1 MNVRTL
7 ASGATGALALAS
19 LTYGAFALER
29 TLAFGRRSRARTEPS
44 PRISIIK
51 PLHGTSDSLEANLRS
66 FCDQNYPNFEVIL
79 GARSAD
85 DAAMTV
91 AWQVA
96 ADFPAHVRVYHADDA
111 TPTHTNPKAN
121 TLAALLPHATGDILA
136 ISDADMRTDRAYL
149 GAIATAFVDPE
160 VGAVTCLYRGEP
172 ADAGLASALGAL
184 ANHEHF
190 APSVLIARTLGPMTF
205 TFGATMAVRAGLFAA
220 AGGLDAI
227 GSRLADDAALGEIV
241 TGQGAR
247 VALASCVV
255 GNRVQE
261 PTLAALW
268 AHELR
273 WARTHRALRPGGY
286 IGLAVTYAI
295 PLAALHLAVARSRG
309 ALGIFAAALGLRY
322 ALSAAARRAFDVP
335 AATAP
340 WLIPLRDTFGLA
352 VWAAAFAGRDVRWD
366 GATLLPRKDGT
377 LA

>member
-1 MNVRTL
+1 MNARTL
-7 ASGATGALALAS
+7 ASAATGVLALAS
-19 LTYGAFALER
+19 LAYGAFALER
-29 TLAFGRRSRARTEPS
+29 TLAFGRRSRERAEPS
-44 PRISIIK
+44 PRISIVK
-51 PLHGTSDSLEANLRS
+51 PLHGATDSLEANLRS
-66 FCDQNYPNFEVIL
+66 FCDQDYPNLEVIL

-85 DAAMTV
+85 DDAMAVALRIAAE
-91 AWQVA
+91 
-96 ADFPAHVRVYHADDA
+96 FPGSVRVYYADAA

-149 GAIATAFVDPE
+149 GAIATAFGDPD

-172 ADAGLASALGAL
+172 DDASLASRLGAL

-190 APSVLIARTLGPMTF
+190 APSVLIARALGPMTF
-205 TFGATMAVRAGLFAA
+205 AFGATMAVRARLFAQ

-227 GSRLADDAALGEIV
+227 GSRLADDAALGELTV
-241 TGQGAR
+241 AAGAR

-255 GNRVQE
+255 GNRVSE

-268 AHELR
+268 SHELR

-295 PLAALHLAVARSRG
+295 PLAALHLAVARNRRAVG
-309 ALGIFAAALGLRY
+309 MFGIALGLRY
-322 ALSAAARRAFDVP
+322 ALAAAARRAFDVTDAP
-335 AATAP
+335 AP
-340 WLIPLRDTFGLA
+340 WLIPLRDLFGLA

-366 GATLLPRKDGT
+366 GTTLLPRGDGT